1 MSMEFGIVSDL
12 KLIFVFIVY
21 GRFVTNAKVLIAFG
35 NGKNVKRVGL
45 NALQR
50 LKIRKLSTLS

>member
-1 MSMEFGIVSDL
+1 MSMEYGIVSEL
-12 KLIFVFIVY
+12 KLMFIFVVY

-50 LKIRKLSTLS
+50 LKIGKLSTLS